1 MHEFGLTTDWLRVRL
16 QASPEAPAVMTDGS
30 AYTFREL
37 DAMVSRLC
45 GYLKREGVAAG
56 EHVALLMPNSPAAV
70 CAIFAMS
77 RLGTTIVPLNTRLTQ
92 SEIIW
97 QIKRADCIRILCSPT
112 TEAVAR
118 QAAED
123 GLHLYVLPE
132 ASADLEA
139 WLTVAPMSI
148 ETAPPNQNLH
158 SLQAI
163 QFTSGTTGFS
173 KGAMI
178 TYANHLWGA
187 IGSAFKLG
195 VQTDDRWL
203 VCMPLF
209 HVGGMAI
216 LFRSCLYGTAIV
228 PQRGFD
234 EETIIRSLETEK
246 ITLISLVPT
255 MLKRLLDAG
264 LCAGRAPDLRL
275 ILLGGAAAPTDLLES
290 AFDAGLPVAV
300 TYGLTEA
307 TSQVATMRPKE
318 ARAKPGSPGRA
329 LLFSEV
335 NIVDENG
342 KSAAANQP
350 GEVVVRGPSVMTG
363 YYADDEATRSALR
376 NGWFHTGDI
385 GYLDDDGDLWILNR
399 RSDLIVSGGENI
411 YPAEVERVLRSHPQV
426 AEVCVVGL
434 PHADWGQQVAA
445 LVQLDRP
452 GAIDG
457 DELLDYCRKSLAGYK
472 QPRLLVFTDEIPTT
486 GSGKIHRHAVEELL
500 ANSMGQP

>member
-1 MHEFGLTTDWLRVRL
+1 MHQFGLTTDWLRARA
-16 QASPEAPAVMTDGS
+16 QALPEALAVMTDGS
-30 AYTFREL
+30 DYTFREL

-45 GYLKREGVAAG
+45 GYLKQEGIVRG

-70 CAIFAMS
+70 CAIFAMG
-77 RLGTTIVPLNTRLTQ
+77 RIGTTIVPLNTRLTQ
-92 SEIIW
+92 SEVIW
-97 QIKRADCIRILCSPT
+97 QIKRADCSRILCSPT
-112 TEAVAR
+112 TEAAAR
-118 QAAED
+118 QAAD
-123 GLHLYVLPE
+123 DRLHLYVLPE

-139 WLTVAPMSI
+139 WLTAAPISV
-148 ETAPPNQNLH
+148 ETSHPNQNLH

-163 QFTSGTTGFS
+163 QFTSGTTGFP

-195 VQTDDRWL
+195 IQAYDRWL

-228 PQRGFD
+228 LQRGFD

-264 LCAGRAPDLRL
+264 LCADRAPGLRL

-307 TSQVATMRPKE
+307 TSQVATMRPEE

-350 GEVVVRGPSVMTG
+350 GEIVVRGPSVMTG

-426 AEVCVVGL
+426 AEACVVGL
-434 PHADWGQQVAA
+434 PHPVWGQQVAA
-445 LVQLDRP
+445 LVQPDRS
-452 GAIDG
+452 GTIDG

-472 QPRLLVFTDEIPTT
+472 QPRLLAFTDEIPTT
-486 GSGKIHRHAVEELL
+486 GSGKIHRHAVEKLL
-500 ANSMGQP
+500 ANSVGQT